1 MKKIVP
7 GGYYSYDAAGKKIW
21 LDYSYY
27 GVGLENIDRIRNL
40 SKNLD
45 LYSSSGAGKPI
56 TVSNGCITHSY
67 QGTEADADKIQVTL
81 RTPIPSLD
89 TLSFLPLLDS
99 NGAYMLDSD
108 GKILEVPV

>member
-45 LYSSSGAGKPI
+45 FEG
-56 TVSNGCITHSY
+56 TVELTGET
-67 QGTEADADKIQVTL
+67 
-81 RTPIPSLD
+81 
-89 TLSFLPLLDS
+89 
-99 NGAYMLDSD
+99 
-108 GKILEVPV
+108 